1 MHADYLR
8 HLRTQ
13 TALDRRTDLEFSWAG
28 LIHEFDR
35 EGERLHDLFR
45 LHDLLMSK
53 IDELSEVVLSRVQMW
68 DETEAK
74 LVQLHKVG
82 ARPCPHHPA
91 CTCPCYTPP
100 TVRYIVKSSVKHSHS
115 HTRILHQLSF

>member
-1 MHADYLR
+1 MGWSA
-8 HLRTQ
+8 
-13 TALDRRTDLEFSWAG
+13 AG
-28 LIHEFDR
+28 LIHEFGR
-35 EGERLHDLFR
+35 ELEGEPLHDLFR

-53 IDELSEVVLSRVQMW
+53 IDELSEVVLSRMQMW

-82 ARPCPHHPA
+82 ASPCPHHPA

-100 TVRYIVKSSVKHSHS
+100 TVRDIAKSTVKH
-115 HTRILHQLSF
+115 